1 MTTLTLAHP
10 GRELEI
16 ALHRITE
23 GHESVIL
30 KRGRKTVAVM
40 MPPDVLEA
48 LEDLKDVQ
56 EADALYT
63 ENLKNPSRAVS
74 LQQVKHDAGL
84 A

>member
-1 MTTLTLAHP
+1 MTTLTLTHS

-16 ALHRITE
+16 ALHRIVE

-40 MPPDVLEA
+40 MPPDIIEA
-48 LEDLKDVQ
+48 LEDLKDVR
-56 EADALYT
+56 EADALYS
-63 ENLKNPSRAVS
+63 NHLKDPSRAIP
-74 LQQVKHDAGL
+74 LEKVKHDAGL

>member
-1 MTTLTLAHP
+1 MTTLTLTHP
-10 GRELEI
+10 GREFEM
-16 ALHRITE
+16 ALHQITE

-48 LEDLKDVQ
+48 LEDLKDVRS
-56 EADALYT
+56 ADALYIKH
-63 ENLKNPSRAVS
+63 LKNPSRAVS
-74 LQQVKHDAGL
+74 LAQVKRDAGL

>member
-1 MTTLTLAHP
+1 M
-10 GRELEI
+10 
-16 ALHRITE
+16 ALHQITE

-48 LEDLKDVQ
+48 LEDLKDVRS
-56 EADALYT
+56 ADALYIKH
-63 ENLKNPSRAVS
+63 LKNPSRAVS
-74 LQQVKHDAGL
+74 LAQVKRDAGL

>member
-1 MTTLTLAHP
+1 MTTLTLTHP
-10 GRELEI
+10 GREFEI
-16 ALHRITE
+16 ALHRVMD

-48 LEDLKDVQ
+48 LEDLKDVR
-56 EADALYT
+56 EADAIYT
-63 ENLKNPSRAVS
+63 EYLKNPSRA
-74 LQQVKHDAGL
+74 LPLGQVKRDAGL